1 VAAPAAAALAIQKM
15 TNTADNLNSHLFSH
29 NKLQNY
35 MMRLRDKTCPWLWT
49 GFIVICSENK

>member
-1 VAAPAAAALAIQKM
+1 VAVPAAALAIRKM

-35 MMRLRDKTCPWLWT
+35 MMRLRDKTCPWLMDRT
-49 GFIVICSENK
+49 DCNMF